1 MQIRATHCPCPIL
14 HNPRISPCCFISGQR
29 QIWQN
34 NKCGWAFLLYTWNEN
49 INFSDLI
56 WPHLTKIALVLTW
69 IRPSSDFGIVMHAD
83 LYDFDFKADLRFFI
97 IFGSWVL
104 LNRFSN
110 ATTHFLSKSA
120 RFSSLSPRIL
130 KLTKLSHLLTVM
142 LATLSSCSWQKTVLM
157 TYLCMLVTDM
167 FCCSHVTIHKQCL
180 STNIGHP
187 FGARLL
193 MLETWLVIT
202 ISNLS
207 PTHFVTNIRHEHRWT
222 LKQSTFWNNIT
233 WTLPVLS
240 PNHQL
245 FEFSHLTLKSKNL
258 FVRRSDFLLLFL

>member
-142 LATLSSCSWQKTVLM
+142 LATLSSCSWQKSVM
-157 TYLCMLVTDM
+157 VTY
-167 FCCSHVTIHKQCL
+167 
-180 STNIGHP
+180 
-187 FGARLL
+187 
-193 MLETWLVIT
+193 
-202 ISNLS
+202 
-207 PTHFVTNIRHEHRWT
+207 
-222 LKQSTFWNNIT
+222 
-233 WTLPVLS
+233 
-240 PNHQL
+240 
-245 FEFSHLTLKSKNL
+245 
-258 FVRRSDFLLLFL
+258 